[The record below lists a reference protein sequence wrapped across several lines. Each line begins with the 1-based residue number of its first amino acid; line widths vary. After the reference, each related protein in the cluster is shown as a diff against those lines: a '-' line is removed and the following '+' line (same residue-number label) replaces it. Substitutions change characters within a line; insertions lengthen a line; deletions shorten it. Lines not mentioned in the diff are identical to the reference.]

1 MFRRPARAL
10 SLPLVPPALMR
21 SDFTK
26 MIHFQTLNSVH
37 HADDGAAKL
46 RSTPKI
52 ERKSS
57 THSTTPI
64 MRDSVTRVSIRGSG
78 PTTEKCPHCE
88 RSFGLKAFDRHVEWC
103 KEKTRFTNPSMSAQ
117 QHLAKERLQARTKYK
132 APGLR

>member
-1 MFRRPARAL
+1 
-10 SLPLVPPALMR
+10 
-21 SDFTK
+21 
-26 MIHFQTLNSVH
+26 MINSVH
-37 HADDGAAKL
+37 GDDSTSKL
-46 RSTPKI
+46 KSTPKI
-52 ERKSS
+52 ERKAS

-88 RSFGLKAFDRHVEWC
+88 RSFGIKAFDRHVDWC
-103 KEKTRFTNPSMSAQ
+103 KEKQRFTNSNLSAQ